1 MDQQKKGFIFF
12 DMDETL
18 GFFRNYDGSMNDQ
31 GFPSGIY
38 LRPGIKNFLQTLQKN
53 FILCVST
60 AATKNY
66 TKTVL
71 EHSGLLNYFDRVF
84 TRKEFVK
91 LENLSESDNEASP
104 PGFEKLYGKLLNE
117 YNLQANLG
125 MVIGDN
131 DYDISADTPELSTLI
146 IDSLYAPTDIML
158 AFIVDFF
165 NKNKMDYS
173 ELGIKVKKYSKKH
186 PISGME
192 SSCFEIEIPES
203 FYHAELDKVSF
214 TAWAKVTGS
223 RRYASKTQKERLS
236 KWHGKSL
243 HLKANRYGLIN

>member
-1 MDQQKKGFIFF
+1 MNHQKKGFIFF

-84 TRKEFVK
+84 TRNEFVK
-91 LENLSESDNEASP
+91 LENPSESDNEASP
-104 PGFEKLYGKLLNE
+104 PGFEKQYSILMNE
-117 YNLQANLG
+117 FNLQANLG
-125 MVIGDN
+125 MIIGDN
-131 DYDISADTPELSTLI
+131 DYDISSDTPELSTLI

-173 ELGIKVKKYSKKH
+173 ELGIQVKKYSKKH

-192 SSCFEIEIPES
+192 SNCFEIEIPKS
-203 FYHAELDKVSF
+203 FYHAELDKVKF
-214 TAWAKVTGS
+214 TSWARVTGS
-223 RRYASKTQKERLS
+223 RRTVSKTQKSRLD
-236 KWHGKSL
+236 KWKGKPL
-243 HLKANRYGLIN
+243 QLKANRYGLLN